1 MHGVVLTEKKGEDFH
16 LCVEWNLHANLIVRG
31 IHQLLCKAAVIIPVI
46 TAKVCPPCRQGEDK
60 VGFMTDYFSLRNLRV
75 S

>member
-31 IHQLLCKAAVIIPVI
+31 IHQLLCKAAVIIPV
-46 TAKVCPPCRQGEDK
+46 AAAEVFPCRQGEYK
-60 VGFMTDYFSLRNLRV
+60 VGFMTVYFGLGNLRT